1 MSEKYLP
8 VSFSENCIVFTSRSL
23 IWGLIFELVGRRLDY
38 TEETNAPNLRG
49 LTPNLCL
56 MTLSS
61 SMSVQEPRLMEACL
75 DRDIQKPGSREGMWQ
90 ATRWPPRA
98 VLEGNACLPVT
109 FQWP

>member
-1 MSEKYLP
+1 MP

-56 MTLSS
+56 MTLS
-61 SMSVQEPRLMEACL
+61 VQDPRLTEACP
-75 DRDIQKPGSREGMWQ
+75 DRDIQKPGSR
-90 ATRWPPRA
+90 PPRA